1 MSKWNDKPSWTF
13 IKYPVSSHEADPNWV
28 DEGDNVD
35 CKVEF
40 TVTEQ
45 ESNIYNVI
53 HYMERFLKA
62 SGHSIGPDKE
72 LALVPV
78 DRMILCEAEANL
90 YLRMLKDYSF
100 GTSTSVSDEEVEE
113 VLIGR
118 GLKDES
124 KRYITNE
131 D

>member
-45 ESNIYNVI
+45 ESNIHNVI

-78 DRMILCEAEANL
+78 DRMILCEAEGNL

-124 KRYITNE
+124 KWYITNE

>member
-45 ESNIYNVI
+45 EGNIYNVI
-53 HYMERFLKA
+53 HYMERFLMA
-62 SGHSIGPDKE
+62 SGHSIRPDKE

-78 DRMILCEAEANL
+78 GRMILDEAEGNL

-118 GLKDES
+118 GLKDE
-124 KRYITNE
+124 
-131 D
+131 